1 MYYMIRTMHMRSKLD
16 PHKNQHQVCSN
27 SIHPIKLANRFAW
40 CGVHQVYIWTVS
52 FMCSPTHHTHNI
64 HRVAL
69 LIFLLNTLAGKQAP
83 NKFSNEIV
91 FMHAILS
98 HKLSASTIDG
108 GSHRIKKTKKKELP
122 RLVISNS
129 GWLID
134 GKKSEYY
141 VCVIGLLRI
150 VLLRLISRIIGI
162 YTHRNDSLT
171 RAAFWRFRLL
181 FYFIFLFSFSLLLYC
196 HRLAASR
203 NSIWNV
209 SMWNVCVL
217 KLVFFL
223 FLVIG
228 RGAIGSVRANTHTN
242 SPPQAQTRTTTIC
255 TTNKKICILSKQEKF
270 SMLFFF
276 VVHTQFQFLHI
287 YSRAVTSIASFSKQ
301 TKYKIQQQICA
312 EWLFL

>member
-108 GSHRIKKTKKKELP
+108 GSHRIKKTKKNRVASARHFKFWLADRRQEIRVLRMCYWIASYSSAKAYFKNHRYIYP
-122 RLVISNS
+122 PQWLSHPGRILTIS
-129 GWLID
+129 
-134 GKKSEYY
+134 
-141 VCVIGLLRI
+141 
-150 VLLRLISRIIGI
+150 
-162 YTHRNDSLT
+162 TP
-171 RAAFWRFRLL
+171 FL
-181 FYFIFLFSFSLLLYC
+181 FYFFI
-196 HRLAASR
+196 
-203 NSIWNV
+203 
-209 SMWNVCVL
+209 
-217 KLVFFL
+217 LVF
-223 FLVIG
+223 
-228 RGAIGSVRANTHTN
+228 
-242 SPPQAQTRTTTIC
+242 
-255 TTNKKICILSKQEKF
+255 
-270 SMLFFF
+270 
-276 VVHTQFQFLHI
+276 
-287 YSRAVTSIASFSKQ
+287 SIAILPSFGG
-301 TKYKIQQQICA
+301 QQK
-312 EWLFL
+312 